1 MSSFLRR
8 LVHRL
13 VHRLVPRFGP
23 RFVPIAA
30 LCLAILVATLTTPA
44 HAHASGV
51 PHLIHEYEGWVA
63 LAVVVLSLVGAGLLI
78 RRSLRR

>member
-8 LVHRL
+8 LVP
-13 VHRLVPRFGP
+13 RLVPRLGP
-23 RFVPIAA
+23 RLAPIAA
-30 LCLAILVATLTTPA
+30 LCLAILVATLTVTPA
-44 HAHASGV
+44 HAHVSGV

-63 LAVVVLSLVGAGLLI
+63 LAVVVLALAGAGVLL